1 MKSSDLA
8 APQLAAID
16 VKGIT
21 RAAFIA
27 RGALAAGAVY
37 GGSMVAPFVG
47 RALGQAGD
55 DVEVLNFALML
66 EHVESELYKS
76 ALKEVDELSSEVKE
90 LAEELERN
98 ELEHADTLTQTI
110 QQLGGKPE
118 PAAKADF
125 GDAFAS
131 EERFLDL
138 ALTFENTGISAY
150 NGAAPLIESR
160 ELLAAAGAIAQ
171 VAGRHAGLLA
181 LLTGEEVT
189 PSGPFDKPLSEEKV
203 RRAIKPF
210 LAS

>member
-8 APQLAAID
+8 VPPLAAID
-16 VKGIT
+16 VKGKT
-21 RAAFIA
+21 RAAFIV

-55 DVEVLNFALML
+55 DVEVLNFALTL
-66 EHVESELYKS
+66 EHVESELYKQ

-118 PAAKADF
+118 PAPKVDF
-125 GDAFAS
+125 GDAFRSQDA
-131 EERFLDL
+131 FLEL
-138 ALTFENTGISAY
+138 ALTFENVGVSAY
-150 NGAAPLIESR
+150 NGAAPAIRSKEI
-160 ELLAAAGAIAQ
+160 LAAAGAIVQ
-171 VAGRHAGLLA
+171 VEGRHAA
-181 LLTGEEVT
+181 LIALETGGEVT
-189 PSGPFDKPLSEEKV
+189 PTGAFDRALSQERV
-203 RRAIKPF
+203 RRALRPF
-210 LAS
+210 LRS